1 MGASHSDCAHSPCQ
15 RKKYGRADL
24 GQEEAIAQFPYVELT
39 GRNGITC
46 QGAGYIPTVFD
57 SFLEQLNEL
66 VALILHHDQ
75 SLHSQR
81 IKQYVLLS
89 VLLYLLASG
98 SVSFLLL
105 PHSFFMDDDASV
117 LTSVSSLASMEAALK
132 GRYSNFCLV
141 AVSNLFN
148 QARYMKA
155 VVGTYETTN
164 MALIPLQKNLKKNV
178 FAINNHTD
186 CLFTYV
192 LFGSFFCMIPDI
204 LVHNIV
210 LFMWT
215 SMKISYIGHMSQSSL
230 KTQYYVDCGP
240 NSTAV

>member
-24 GQEEAIAQFPYVELT
+24 LLAGRGQEEAIAQFPYVELT

-105 PHSFFMDDDASV
+105 PHSFFMDDDGTKV
-117 LTSVSSLASMEAALK
+117 VRVTFNKQDSLGILAIMAALK

-164 MALIPLQKNLKKNV
+164 MALIPLQSEQLEQ
-178 FAINNHTD
+178 F
-186 CLFTYV
+186 
-192 LFGSFFCMIPDI
+192 FFCMIPDI